1 MKYDTSVDWSD
12 DDNCYIGSI
21 VDVPNYAPQC
31 CHGDTIKEVEEQ
43 LVVIVAEWKANEDED
58 EECS

>member
-21 VDVPNYAPQC
+21 VDVPNYVRQC